1 MFKDIS
7 AKSAVVME
15 ASSARFRAIHESGVG
30 VAVMLA
36 GSLFLSFIL
45 VMNNGNVALG
55 AGFIAIVAV
64 VLITI
69 YRLDWGFYLFIASF
83 LVFDN
88 VNLGG
93 FDPWTF
99 KVGYMMTL
107 NVLVPGLAVGAL
119 TPMEIHML
127 FIILVWVLLIALKKD
142 VHVQKPFLSV
152 SANLF
157 FLSLVVMFVIG
168 IATGGEALKA
178 LWDIRAMLYLVV
190 IYLFVPQV
198 ITTKNQIHVVMWV
211 CIGSLAFKAAQAAAR
226 FIGSGFSMGGYRAL
240 AGNED
245 PILMIPLLVFLA
257 AMVIFGSRSG
267 QRTTLWILLP
277 TFVLGFYAANRRAA
291 YISLL
296 VCGAAFTLLL
306 TAEVRAKALK
316 LIAPLVVLFAVY
328 LVMSWNSPSAEFAQA
343 VKSAFVTD
351 PQSLRRD
358 DYTSNLARDQENYN
372 LAVTYQRLPLGL
384 GFGKKHDWAILNWG
398 NFQLRGYVTHNQILW
413 LLVKSGPVGFFLFLL
428 FMNLALFRGAA
439 IFSALRDPYLMAVCA
454 ACIIFVLDQIIMSYV
469 DMGLTR
475 FRCTAFLG
483 LLLGLFPAIQRADQ
497 VQTH

>member
-7 AKSAVVME
+7 DKSAVVME
-15 ASSARFRAIHESGVG
+15 ASSHRVRSKHESGVG
-30 VAVMLA
+30 IAVMLA
-36 GSLFLSFIL
+36 GSVLLSVLL
-45 VMNNGNVALG
+45 VLNNGNVAVG
-55 AGFIAIVAV
+55 AAFIAVVAV
-64 VLITI
+64 VLITF
-69 YRLDWGFYLFIASF
+69 YRLDWGFYIFVASF

-88 VNLGG
+88 VDLSG
-93 FDPWTF
+93 FEPWTF

-119 TPMEIHML
+119 TPMEVHML
-127 FIILVWVLLIALKKD
+127 FIILVWVLLIVLKKD

-198 ITTKNQIHVVMWV
+198 ITTKKQIHIVMWV
-211 CIGSLAFKAAQAAAR
+211 CVGSLAFKAAQAGVR
-226 FIGSGFSMGGYRAL
+226 FIGNGFSMGGYRAL

-245 PILMIPLLVFLA
+245 PILMIPLFVFLA
-257 AMVIFGSRSG
+257 AMVIFGSRSS
-267 QRTTLWILLP
+267 QRTALWILLP
-277 TFVLGFYAANRRAA
+277 TFALGFYAANRRAA

-306 TAEVRAKALK
+306 TPEVRAKALK
-316 LIAPLVVLFAVY
+316 LIVPLVVLFAVY
-328 LVMSWNSPSAEFAQA
+328 LVTSWNSPSAEFAQA

-351 PQSLRRD
+351 PHSMRRD

-372 LAVTYQRLPLGL
+372 LAVTYRRLPLGL

-398 NFQLRGYVTHNQILW
+398 SFELRGYITHNQILW

-428 FMNLALFRGAA
+428 FLNLVLFRGAA
-439 IFSALRDPYLMAVCA
+439 IFSVLRDPYLMAVCA
-454 ACIIFVLDQIIMSYV
+454 MCMIVVLDQIIMSYV

-497 VQTH
+497 EQA